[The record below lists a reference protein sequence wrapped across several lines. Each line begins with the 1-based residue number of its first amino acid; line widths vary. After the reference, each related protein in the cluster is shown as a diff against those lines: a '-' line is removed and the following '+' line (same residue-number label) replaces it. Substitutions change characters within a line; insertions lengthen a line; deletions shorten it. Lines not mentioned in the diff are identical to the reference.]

1 MFGPKAIC
9 STRDLY
15 VVTKTMCVIFMK
27 QAIKEGVSRSDKTK
41 YLGSVFPTIRS
52 KLSKRGLKDLRET

>member
-1 MFGPKAIC
+1 MFGPKAIY

-27 QAIKEGVSRSDKTK
+27 QTIKEGVSRSNKTT
-41 YLGSVFPTIRS
+41 YIRLR
-52 KLSKRGLKDLRET
+52 LSYDTRKVSWKDLKDLGET

>member
-1 MFGPKAIC
+1 MFGPKAIY

-27 QAIKEGVSRSDKTK
+27 QAIKEGVSRSNKT
-41 YLGSVFPTIRS
+41 YFMLR
-52 KLSKRGLKDLRET
+52 LSYDTK